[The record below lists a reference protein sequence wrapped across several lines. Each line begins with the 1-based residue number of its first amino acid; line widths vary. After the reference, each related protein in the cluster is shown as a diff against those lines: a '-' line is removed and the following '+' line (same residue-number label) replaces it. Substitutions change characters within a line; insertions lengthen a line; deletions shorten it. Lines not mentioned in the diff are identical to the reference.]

1 MHPIAQQLIEWYN
14 RNGRDLPWRQTT
26 DPYRIWLS
34 EVILQQT
41 RVDQGLPYYNRFI
54 DEFPNVLALAD
65 ADEQKVLK
73 LWQGLGYYSRA
84 RNLHKAAKVIRDI
97 HQGVF
102 PTDHAT
108 IRSLPGIGDYTAAA
122 IASFA
127 FKQPHAVV
135 DGNVYRFLSRI
146 FSIET
151 PIDSTAGKK
160 VFQKTASELIMDAPP
175 DTFNQAIMEFGAMKC
190 TPSKPD
196 CPRCIFFERC
206 LASKTDMVSRLP
218 VKAKKQKVRDRYFNY
233 LVVRNRDDFYLKK
246 RSGSGIWKNLWEFPM
261 IESEFSAS
269 EDWVLQEASALF
281 DTKGAIYRPGID
293 NRIHQLSHQRLHAAF
308 HEFIL
313 KTEHGLPEDWKKVD
327 TEKLFEFP
335 LPRLIELF
343 LKGQSEA

>member
-1 MHPIAQQLIEWYN
+1 M
-14 RNGRDLPWRQTT
+14 
-26 DPYRIWLS
+26 
-34 EVILQQT
+34 
-41 RVDQGLPYYNRFI
+41 
-54 DEFPNVLALAD
+54 
-65 ADEQKVLK
+65 
-73 LWQGLGYYSRA
+73 
-84 RNLHKAAKVIRDI
+84 
-97 HQGVF
+97 
-102 PTDHAT
+102 
-108 IRSLPGIGDYTAAA
+108 
-122 IASFA
+122 
-127 FKQPHAVV
+127 
-135 DGNVYRFLSRI
+135 
-146 FSIET
+146 
-151 PIDSTAGKK
+151 
-160 VFQKTASELIMDAPP
+160 FQKTASELIMDAPP